1 MIDDI
6 NTSDTEKWKYV
17 DDTAIVEPVV
27 KNWASTIQVYVNKLV
42 AKLDA
47 NKSQLND
54 SKCKETRISFAKI
67 DDEFAPVIIN
77 GKEIEVVFSFSYLA
91 WTFERFEMNCMSRV
105 RNFPQGLGKEE
116 LKPLRN

>member
-6 NTSDTEKWKYV
+6 NTSGTEKWKYV

-27 KNWASTIQVYVNKLV
+27 NNWTSTIQVFVNKLV
-42 AKLDA
+42 ARWDA
-47 NKSQLND
+47 NKFQLND

-91 WTFERFEMNCMSRV
+91 WTFAKIWNELHVTCQKFPARSR
-105 RNFPQGLGKEE
+105 
-116 LKPLRN
+116 

>member
-1 MIDDI
+1 MIDDF
-6 NTSDTEKWKYV
+6 NTSGTEKWKYV

-27 KNWASTIQVYVNKLV
+27 KNWASTIQVFVNKLV
-42 AKLDA
+42 ARWDA
-47 NKSQLND
+47 NKFQLND

-91 WTFERFEMNCMSRV
+91 WTFAKIWNELHVTCQKFPERSR
-105 RNFPQGLGKEE
+105 
-116 LKPLRN
+116 